1 MILDLIAF
9 IALSVLCLVFAASAL
24 SQRKAKLAMLEKL
37 LAAEIEKSIFA
48 TKLSEATLQS
58 ETKKIEESEGF
69 LKFISESRDWA
80 FRYIEDTQGA
90 IKRFDKSIS
99 EGLEYLYKQR
109 NTSSDALVSASIST
123 LYEEYQK
130 LKEILPKDMIE

>member
-80 FRYIEDTQGA
+80 FRYIEDTQSA
-90 IKRFDKSIS
+90 IKRFDESIS

-109 NTSSDALVSASIST
+109 NTSSDALSAASIST

>member
-24 SQRKAKLAMLEKL
+24 SQRKARLAMLEKL

-80 FRYIEDTQGA
+80 FRYIEDTQSA
-90 IKRFDKSIS
+90 IKRFDESIS

-109 NTSSDALVSASIST
+109 NTSSDALSAASIST

>member
-24 SQRKAKLAMLEKL
+24 SQRKARRAMLEKL
-37 LAAEIEKSIFA
+37 LVAEIEKSIFA
-48 TKLSEATLQS
+48 IKLSEAALQS

-80 FRYIEDTQGA
+80 FRYIEDTQSA
-90 IKRFDKSIS
+90 IKSFDESIS

-109 NTSSDALVSASIST
+109 NTSSGALSAAFIST